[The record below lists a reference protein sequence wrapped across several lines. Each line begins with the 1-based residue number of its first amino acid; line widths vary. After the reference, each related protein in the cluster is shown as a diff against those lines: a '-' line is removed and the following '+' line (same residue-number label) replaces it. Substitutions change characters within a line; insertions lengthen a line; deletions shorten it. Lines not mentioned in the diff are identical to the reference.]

1 MPKPDDTALLRELKG
16 TRMTMAATCRSLIL
30 RAEAQATTPT
40 AIKNTAHH
48 LEALQTALTAL
59 LTPEPTDPTVEL
71 GR

>member
-1 MPKPDDTALLRELKG
+1 MPKPDDTALIRELKG

-30 RAEAQATTPT
+30 RAEAQATSPK
-40 AIKNTAHH
+40 AIAKVAHH

-59 LTPEPTDPTVEL
+59 TTPEPTDPPTEL